1 MAAID
6 DGHNELHVSSFN
18 STFSSPNSAL
28 PNLTPLNADRKSS
41 LPKGCRFRDLGEA
54 HRNITGRSISASH
67 GAEGL
72 AGSASGSTDNSG
84 MDSPFRDAAAIQDE
98 EDDIQQDFHDSQL
111 SPRSMDFLNDLGNP
125 EDLLDKIFDR
135 KGTRSCSP
143 AMVSTPASKKES
155 KESRSPLVRHFSDEN
170 VSPRAVRNSQGPDRS
185 SDSHMAMTVY
195 STDTTVGR
203 MYTQYQTHILNPLY
217 ANNSSPV
224 PVIPHIVRPRDGAV
238 NRLGFGP
245 DDRSSPPCGDLAVR
259 PLPSVNVQRPQDG
272 ISKTPGGTPADSP
285 KRGSLFLSV
294 PTRESL
300 LYPKPLR
307 VQSMRVEGKHTS
319 LHSGIAAS
327 AAGMTTDSEE
337 DPFRYDKDA
346 YNVFLHPSKERD
358 ISAALN
364 QISGVSSLSRA
375 TLCTQGD
382 DLPARKLSLRPPPI
396 PKEYLDD
403 PFLTGPT
410 RARSPT
416 PESADGFYDTS
427 VIQPNWAVERSA
439 YEVKVVLQ
447 DVSNNQNV
455 NTGRRSKNRD
465 GSTAMSEKTL
475 PVLAQPPFQA
485 GGLYRRGKENMP
497 SSERDDWETVAT
509 TAPGFGSTGLHP
521 PIGRGLEAINSR
533 GAKITGSS
541 LADVSDDNSFRNV
554 PFDEYASTDRIVQHP
569 SGHEDSEESLQI
581 HHISGTKVP
590 VMVPKQRVH
599 RVNGYP
605 QNSSRMYPTSQRSGS
620 EAAAA
625 LARKVSSPFRQLS
638 GRRPHKFSPMP
649 LQPPPFKLQKGRKKF
664 EFRHQSQGS
673 DKDPFFTK
681 GGVYEFQGVSSEAG
695 NTRSAT
701 NDNTVSELDDRLGDG
716 HSLRDSGSSQSSNS
730 TIHSFPFPLIPLP
743 EAARKQAFE
752 RATTGTESS
761 AADTF
766 WARNAANK
774 KRPLG
779 SEHIRLPEPTHQRVP
794 VRFPSFFASSSTRS
808 SNRSNR
814 LKKRRTLPKDLTM
827 QSALSST
834 TAGGTWATILP
845 IGSTSNRHGGP
856 THMLKSAATRLHLD
870 DLARRFQE
878 RKKPSFTMGS
888 SLISR
893 SSQPRLYPWDYQAR
907 RRQQRARGT
916 DPELRAI
923 ALGEPGC
930 GRDLERNGVPLDPEA
945 FITHEGRWRRRNWFY
960 CMLAVSMFPFISV
973 MVYLGKFDSGLSWYS
988 CGEVD
993 RLNTQQ
999 RRVILVVMVAQFVFW
1014 PIILGLVIWRAQ
1026 QLD

>member
-1 MAAID
+1 
-6 DGHNELHVSSFN
+6 
-18 STFSSPNSAL
+18 
-28 PNLTPLNADRKSS
+28 
-41 LPKGCRFRDLGEA
+41 
-54 HRNITGRSISASH
+54 
-67 GAEGL
+67 
-72 AGSASGSTDNSG
+72 
-84 MDSPFRDAAAIQDE
+84 
-98 EDDIQQDFHDSQL
+98 
-111 SPRSMDFLNDLGNP
+111 
-125 EDLLDKIFDR
+125 
-135 KGTRSCSP
+135 
-143 AMVSTPASKKES
+143 
-155 KESRSPLVRHFSDEN
+155 
-170 VSPRAVRNSQGPDRS
+170 
-185 SDSHMAMTVY
+185 
-195 STDTTVGR
+195 
-203 MYTQYQTHILNPLY
+203 
-217 ANNSSPV
+217 
-224 PVIPHIVRPRDGAV
+224 
-238 NRLGFGP
+238 
-245 DDRSSPPCGDLAVR
+245 
-259 PLPSVNVQRPQDG
+259 
-272 ISKTPGGTPADSP
+272 
-285 KRGSLFLSV
+285 
-294 PTRESL
+294 
-300 LYPKPLR
+300 
-307 VQSMRVEGKHTS
+307 MRVEGKHTS
-319 LHSGIAAS
+319 LHSGTAVS
-327 AAGMTTDSEE
+327 AAGITTDSEE

-358 ISAALN
+358 VSAALN
-364 QISGVSSLSRA
+364 QISGISSHSRA

-382 DLPARKLSLRPPPI
+382 DLPTHKLSLRPPPI
-396 PKEYLDD
+396 PKEYLED

-427 VIQPNWAVERSA
+427 VIQPNWAVERST

-447 DVSNNQNV
+447 DVSSNQNV
-455 NTGRRSKNRD
+455 NSGRRSKFGD
-465 GSTAMSEKTL
+465 GSITTSEK
-475 PVLAQPPFQA
+475 PFSASAQTPFQA
-485 GGLYRRGKENMP
+485 GGLYRRDKENMP
-497 SSERDDWETVAT
+497 PSERDDWETVVT
-509 TAPGFGSTGLHP
+509 TAPGFGSMRLNP

-554 PFDEYASTDRIVQHP
+554 RFDEYASTDRIVQHP

-605 QNSSRMYPTSQRSGS
+605 QNSSRIYPTSQRSGS

-638 GRRPHKFSPMP
+638 GRRPHRFSPMP

-664 EFRHQSQGS
+664 EFRHHSQGS

-681 GGVYEFQGVSSEAG
+681 GGVYEFQGVSSETG
-695 NTRSAT
+695 HTRSAT

-716 HSLRDSGSSQSSNS
+716 HSLRDSSSSQSSNG
-730 TIHSFPFPLIPLP
+730 TVHSFPFPLIPLP

-752 RATTGTESS
+752 RATTTESS

-774 KRPLG
+774 KRPHG
-779 SEHIRLPEPTHQRVP
+779 SEHIHVPERTHQRVP
-794 VRFPSFFASSSTRS
+794 IRFPSVFASSSPRS
-808 SNRSNR
+808 SHQSNR
-814 LKKRRTLPKDLTM
+814 LKKRRNLPEDLTM

-834 TAGGTWATILP
+834 TGGGTWTTILP
-845 IGSTSNRHGGP
+845 FGSTSNRHGGP

-878 RKKPSFTMGS
+878 RKKSSFTMGS

-907 RRQQRARGT
+907 RRQQRTRGT

-923 ALGEPGC
+923 ALEEPGC
-930 GRDLERNGVPLDPEA
+930 ERDLERNGVPLDPEA
-945 FITHEGRWRRRNWFY
+945 FITHEGRRRRQNWFY

-988 CGEVD
+988 RGEVD

-999 RRVILVVMVAQFVFW
+999 RRVILVMMVAQFVFW

-1026 QLD
+1026 QLA